1 MLKPLILAS
10 TLAFTTV
17 SAFAQSPVP
26 AVAAVPVAYQ
36 HCLLVSWGDAYAS
49 ATVQLE
55 YGQKAKTPIQDAQL
69 AQDNEA
75 VAKLGSVVSALNY
88 MSLRGWECISVST
101 ITSKDGAYS
110 STTSSQ
116 VGYLLR
122 RRAQ

>member
-1 MLKPLILAS
+1 MLKTLVFTSSLA
-10 TLAFTTV
+10 LAAV

-26 AVAAVPVAYQ
+26 AGVPLVAYQ
-36 HCLLVSWGDAYAS
+36 HCLLVSRGNAYAS
-49 ATVQLE
+49 SAVQLE
-55 YGQKAKTPIQDAQL
+55 YGQKAKTPVRDAQL

-88 MSLRGWECISVST
+88 MSLRGWECISVSA
-101 ITSKDGAYS
+101 ITSKSGAYS
-110 STTSSQ
+110 STTDTQ